1 MMQHI
6 DFTSHQYERVTP
18 GDYRK
23 RAQAVI
29 GTGGWSAAMD
39 LLMLETLLRGEG
51 INAVGALLVVPPHE
65 AKARWFT
72 IQRAMTCRDFLPF
85 EAQSILLDELRAA
98 VRRGMN

>member
-1 MMQHI
+1 MQHQ
-6 DFTSHQYERVTP
+6 DFTAHQYPAVTA
-18 GDYRK
+18 GDYRQ

-51 INAVGALLVVPPHE
+51 INTVGARLVMPPHE

-72 IQRAMTCRDFLPF
+72 IQRAMTYRDFLPY
-85 EAQSILLDELRAA
+85 EAQAILLEELRAA